1 MQRTASAG
9 YLMNHIARQF
19 AILLN
24 EGLSPLGVSPAQ
36 FPILLTL
43 WEKDG
48 LSQNELVE
56 IADLKQ
62 ATIANTLAR
71 MERDGLIVREPHP
84 TDARIRLIMLT
95 DHAKALQE
103 QATAIAK
110 KINQTALSVL
120 TDDEQMAFI
129 QMMNKVVAQQ
139 KVMIEN
145 KVG

>member
-1 MQRTASAG
+1 MQKTASAG

-48 LSQNELVE
+48 LSQHDLVA

-71 MERDGLIVREPHP
+71 MERDGLIVRTAHP
-84 TDARIRLIMLT
+84 TDARSRAIWLT
-95 DHAKALQE
+95 DKAKALQE
-103 QATAIAK
+103 KATAIAQA
-110 KINQTALSVL
+110 INQTALSVL
-120 TDDEQMAFI
+120 TDDEQVAFI
-129 QMMNKVVAQQ
+129 EMMNKVVAQQ
-139 KVMIEN
+139 KVMMRE
-145 KVG
+145 KR

>member
-1 MQRTASAG
+1 MQKTASAG

-56 IADLKQ
+56 LADLKQ

-71 MERDGLIVREPHP
+71 MERDGLIVRKDNPN
-84 TDARIRLIMLT
+84 DARSRLIFLSDT
-95 DHAKALQE
+95 AKALQE
-103 QATAIAK
+103 PATQIAQN
-110 KINQTALSVL
+110 INAGALSVL
-120 TDDEQMAFI
+120 DDDEKQAFI
-129 QMMNKVVAQQ
+129 EMMNKVLAKQ
-139 KVMIEN
+139 KEMIQ
-145 KVG
+145 GL